1 MSFRKNQFSYLT
13 KEVNEVSRNNRIDN
27 IKDTSQEI
35 KIRVLEQLF
44 SVFTLTNITQA
55 NEIAD
60 LKLRLSTLEGRY
72 NSTFP
77 TQN

>member
-1 MSFRKNQFSYLT
+1 MSFRRNQFSYLT

-27 IKDTSQEI
+27 IKDTNQEI
-35 KIRVLEQLF
+35 KIRLLEQLF
-44 SVFTLTNITQA
+44 SAFTLTNITQA
-55 NEIAD
+55 NEITD

>member
-1 MSFRKNQFSYLT
+1 MSFRRNQFSYLT

>member
-1 MSFRKNQFSYLT
+1 MSFRRNQFSYLT

-27 IKDTSQEI
+27 IKDTNQEI
-35 KIRVLEQLF
+35 KIRLLEQLF
-44 SVFTLTNITQA
+44 SAFTLTNITQA

-77 TQN
+77 SQN